1 MSEGKVAPWM
11 VAGVILA
18 ALVFA
23 GLLVGLS
30 QLGGSGGSGDEEDMQ
45 ELLSG
50 IPQDD
55 SALGREE
62 APVEIR
68 LYEDLQCPA
77 CAQFIRESFPE
88 IVERHVEPGE
98 VRVVSETLAF
108 LGPDSVPAGM
118 AALAAGEQ
126 DRYWQYATLFFLN
139 QGQENGGYVTD
150 EFLTDLAQRTPGLD
164 VERWNE
170 RRNSG
175 ELEPKLQ
182 DVQDRAS
189 EAGIESTPTL
199 VVSGPNGERE
209 LVGAVPA
216 EDVTAAIEEVS

>member
-1 MSEGKVAPWM
+1 MSERRVAPWM

-18 ALVFA
+18 AFLAA

-30 QLGGSGGSGDEEDMQ
+30 QLGGAGGSADEEEML
-45 ELLSG
+45 EMLSG
-50 IPQDD
+50 IPQEG
-55 SALGREE
+55 SALGRED

-77 CAQFIRESFPE
+77 CAQFIRDSFPE
-88 IVERHVEPGE
+88 IVERHVKPGD

-139 QGQENGGYVTD
+139 QGQENSGYVTD
-150 EFLTDLAQRTPGLD
+150 GFLTGLAERTPGLE

-170 RRNSG
+170 RRNSD
-175 ELEPKLQ
+175 ELEQKLQ
-182 DVQDRAS
+182 SVQDRAS

-216 EDVTAAIEEVS
+216 DEVTAAIEEVS

>member
-1 MSEGKVAPWM
+1 MSERRFAPWM

-18 ALVFA
+18 ALVAA

-30 QLGGSGGSGDEEDMQ
+30 QLGSAGGNAEEEEMLDT
-45 ELLSG
+45 LSG
-50 IPQDD
+50 IPQEG
-55 SALGREE
+55 SALGRED

-77 CAQFIRESFPE
+77 CAQFIRDSLPE
-88 IVERHVEPGE
+88 IVEQHVKPGD

-126 DRYWQYATLFFLN
+126 DRYWRYATLFFLN

-150 EFLTDLAQRTPGLD
+150 EFLTDLAERTPGVD

-170 RRNSG
+170 HRDSG
-175 ELEPKLQ
+175 ELEQKLQ
-182 DVQDRAS
+182 SVQDRAS
-189 EAGIESTPTL
+189 EAGVEGTPTL
-199 VVSGPNGERE
+199 IVSGPNGERE

-216 EDVTAAIEEVS
+216 EDVTTAIEEVS

>member
-1 MSEGKVAPWM
+1 MSERQVAPWM

-18 ALVFA
+18 AFVVT

-30 QLGGSGGSGDEEDMQ
+30 QLGGTGGSGDEDDML
-45 ELLSG
+45 EMLSG
-50 IPQDD
+50 IPQEG
-55 SALGREE
+55 SSLGREE

-68 LYEDLQCPA
+68 VYEDLQCPA
-77 CAQFIRESFPE
+77 CAQFIRDSFPK
-88 IVERHVEPGE
+88 IVEQHVKPGD

-108 LGPDSVPAGM
+108 LWPDSVPAGL

-150 EFLTDLAQRTPGLD
+150 EFLTGLAKRTPGLD

-170 RRNSG
+170 RRNSE
-175 ELEPKLQ
+175 ELVAKLQ
-182 DVQDRAS
+182 GVQDRAS

-216 EDVTAAIEEVS
+216 EEVTAAIEEVS

>member
-1 MSEGKVAPWM
+1 MSERRVAPWI

-18 ALVFA
+18 ALVAA

-30 QLGGSGGSGDEEDMQ
+30 QLGGAGQSGDEEEML
-45 ELLSG
+45 EMLSDL
-50 IPQDD
+50 PQDG
-55 SALGREE
+55 SALGRED

-77 CAQFIRESFPE
+77 CAQFIRDSFPE
-88 IVERHVEPGE
+88 IVEEHVEPGD
-98 VRVVSETLAF
+98 VRIVSETLAF

-139 QGQENGGYVTD
+139 QGQENGGYVTE
-150 EFLTDLAQRTPGLD
+150 EFLTGLAERTPGLD
-164 VERWNE
+164 VERWDE
-170 RRNSG
+170 RRDSE
-175 ELEPKLQ
+175 ELEAKLQ

-189 EAGIESTPTL
+189 EAGIEGTPTL

-216 EDVTAAIEEVS
+216 EDVTDAIEEVG

>member
-1 MSEGKVAPWM
+1 M
-11 VAGVILA
+11 
-18 ALVFA
+18 
-23 GLLVGLS
+23 
-30 QLGGSGGSGDEEDMQ
+30 
-45 ELLSG
+45 
-50 IPQDD
+50 
-55 SALGREE
+55 
-62 APVEIR
+62 
-68 LYEDLQCPA
+68 
-77 CAQFIRESFPE
+77 
-88 IVERHVEPGE
+88 EPGE

-139 QGQENGGYVTD
+139 QGQENGGYVTN

-175 ELEPKLQ
+175 ELEAKLQ

-216 EDVTAAIEEVS
+216 EEVTAAIEEVS